1 MAGEALSLRWSGW
14 KRQRPYGQAGR
25 GSVEYW
31 MAGEAL
37 NLRTGR
43 QGKRKVLD
51 GRGSIEPSMVWM
63 EAAETIWTGRQVGRQ
78 AGEAL
83 SVGWQGKH

>member
-1 MAGEALSLRWSGW
+1 MDRQAGR
-14 KRQRPYGQAGR
+14 QAGR

-37 NLRTGR
+37 SLQWSGWKQQRPYGKEAGR
-43 QGKRKVLD
+43 QA
-51 GRGSIEPSMVWM
+51 GRGSVEYWM
-63 EAAETIWTGRQVGRQ
+63 

-83 SVGWQGKH
+83 SLRWSGGWKQQRPYCTFNNI